1 MGVVFEAPR
10 ELRVGDE
17 LDLFECGKPALDEW
31 FRRYAK
37 LAAAAGTAKTFV
49 VCTRDGQVAGFYS
62 LATGQIRRSEVSG
75 RVAKG
80 VGGHDI
86 PVIVLARLA
95 VDLKFVGQGLGH
107 GLLQDCAKR
116 VVAVS
121 RQVGVRALLTH
132 PKDEDAASFYA
143 RFGFEQSPIAARQMM
158 ILLKDLKVFFEG

>member
-1 MGVVFEAPR
+1 LGVVFEAPR
-10 ELRVGDE
+10 ELRAGDD

-31 FRRYAK
+31 FKRYAK
-37 LAAAAGTAKTFV
+37 LAAGAGTAKTFV
-49 VCTRDGQVAGFYS
+49 VCTSEGEVAGFYS
-62 LATGQIRRSEVSG
+62 LATGQVRRAEASG
-75 RVAKG
+75 RLVRG

-95 VDLKFVGQGLGH
+95 VDLKYAGQGLGH

-121 RQVGVRALLTH
+121 NQVGVRALLTH
-132 PKDEDAASFYA
+132 AKDEDAAGFYA
-143 RFGFEQSPIAARQMM
+143 RFGFEQSPLAARQMM